1 MMNCVSQYDY
11 REELVGFRMAPME
24 DLLPSPFSL
33 NSTLT
38 SRVLRH
44 CVKVNNV
51 NVVMLEIVHSGSFQR
66 SYNVKKGQKGLC
78 LGLVY
83 GVMRE

>member
-1 MMNCVSQYDY
+1 
-11 REELVGFRMAPME
+11 MAPME
-24 DLLPSPFSL
+24 DLLPPLFSL

-38 SRVLRH
+38 SHVLHH

-51 NVVMLEIVHSGSFQR
+51 NAVMLEIVHSGSFQT

-78 LGLVY
+78 LGFVY